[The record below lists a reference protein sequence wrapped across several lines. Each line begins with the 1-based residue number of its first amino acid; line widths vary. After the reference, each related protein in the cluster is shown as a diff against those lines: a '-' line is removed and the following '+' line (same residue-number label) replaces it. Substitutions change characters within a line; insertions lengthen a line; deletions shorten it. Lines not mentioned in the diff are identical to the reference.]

1 MDEKILE
8 NIPPMLVGKKLIDAL
23 GIEPIYEKGIKEQ
36 SPADRLIALNTI
48 YDFYMPSNMSQE
60 IYTHIYL
67 AMIRSLKKKESKLA
81 MEQRAINARAIRN
94 NTYSNGGIIGGSDS
108 FSIIG
113 SPGIGKSRSIERA
126 IAIAGGNDVIEVEG
140 PYRKIIP
147 IINVQCP
154 YDCSVKAMLL
164 SICKKIDDAI
174 GSSYYEMEVKARAST
189 NLMIVS
195 VSQILLNHC
204 AVLVIDEVQN
214 LVKHRAGMQ
223 LVSML
228 TQLLNES
235 GISIVLV
242 GTPEVESFFSEVD
255 YLARR
260 TIGLRYDKLPYD
272 EQWIM
277 LCQSLWEYQ
286 FTSHKV
292 ELTDAITIYL
302 YEHTSGT
309 ISHLLYLFYTA
320 QEISILNGTEVID
333 LASLDEAYQRMR
345 MLHGHIEPVMSVK
358 SRPSKRKKEKTIE
371 NLSNVQDAGESSI
384 EIYAVQDNN
393 EEWSFEELAIISKK
407 KNTDI
412 LMLLKGKVS
421 ITAIA

>member
-1 MDEKILE
+1 
-8 NIPPMLVGKKLIDAL
+8 
-23 GIEPIYEKGIKEQ
+23 
-36 SPADRLIALNTI
+36 
-48 YDFYMPSNMSQE
+48 
-60 IYTHIYL
+60 
-67 AMIRSLKKKESKLA
+67 
-81 MEQRAINARAIRN
+81 
-94 NTYSNGGIIGGSDS
+94 
-108 FSIIG
+108 
-113 SPGIGKSRSIERA
+113 
-126 IAIAGGNDVIEVEG
+126 
-140 PYRKIIP
+140 
-147 IINVQCP
+147 
-154 YDCSVKAMLL
+154 
-164 SICKKIDDAI
+164 
-174 GSSYYEMEVKARAST
+174 
-189 NLMIVS
+189 
-195 VSQILLNHC
+195 
-204 AVLVIDEVQN
+204 
-214 LVKHRAGMQ
+214 MQ

-272 EQWIM
+272 EQWIK
-277 LCQSLWEYQ
+277 LCQSLWKYQ
-286 FTSHKV
+286 FISHKV
-292 ELTDAITIYL
+292 ELTDAIITYL